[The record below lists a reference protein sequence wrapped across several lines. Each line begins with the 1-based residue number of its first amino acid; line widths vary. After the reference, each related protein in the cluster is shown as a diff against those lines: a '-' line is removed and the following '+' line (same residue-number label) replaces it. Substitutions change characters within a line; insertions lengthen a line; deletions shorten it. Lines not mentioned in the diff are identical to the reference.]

1 MKLADVAKKYK
12 VDIHSIERWIPK
24 FLMERKER
32 SLQIDTTKKL

>member
-1 MKLADVAKKYK
+1 VADIAKKYK
-12 VDIHSIERWIPK
+12 VNRKNVGKWVPK